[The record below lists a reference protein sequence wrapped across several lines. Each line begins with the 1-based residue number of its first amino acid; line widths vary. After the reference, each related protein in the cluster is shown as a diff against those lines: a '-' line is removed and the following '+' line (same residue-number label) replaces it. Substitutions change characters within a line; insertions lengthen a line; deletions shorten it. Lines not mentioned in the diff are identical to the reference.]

1 MVRLADMGPCA
12 ARIKHNEPR
21 DSHYRRAE
29 ASPPLRFDPS
39 VMSASASQTPLPPPR
54 VLVIGDVMT
63 DVIVQPEGPIV
74 PGSDRRARIGL
85 YPGGSACNQ
94 AAWLAHLGIPVALA
108 GKVGRRDA
116 EAQAAALREAGV
128 TPRLG
133 IDETRGTGMLIALI
147 SEGGQR
153 SFLTDRGANDA
164 LSIED
169 LPVSLLAGLDLVH
182 VSGYALFT
190 PGPRAAVM
198 SLMAVARSRGI
209 AVTVDPASVGFLDE
223 VGRDNFL
230 GWTRDATILFP
241 NEDEAAF
248 LAGSSDPLT
257 QIRFLTERYGLVAVK
272 RGAAGAEVASP
283 HLRLKAAPPAVDVVD
298 TTGAGDAFLAGFL
311 AARLTGQGIEQC
323 LAAGVAAGASA
334 TTVVGGRPPAR
345 AA

>member
-1 MVRLADMGPCA
+1 
-12 ARIKHNEPR
+12 
-21 DSHYRRAE
+21 
-29 ASPPLRFDPS
+29 
-39 VMSASASQTPLPPPR
+39 MSASPAQAKLPRPR

-63 DVIVQPEGPIV
+63 DVIVQPEGPVV

-108 GKVGRRDA
+108 GKVGQRDA
-116 EAQAAALREAGV
+116 AEQARALVEAGV

-133 IDETRGTGMLIALI
+133 VDPEHGTGMLIALI
-147 SEGGQR
+147 TEGGQR
-153 SFLTDRGANDA
+153 SFLTDRGANDS

-169 LPVSLLAGLDLVH
+169 LPVSLLAGLDLLH

-248 LAGSSDPLT
+248 LAGSTDPLA
-257 QIRFLTERYGLVAVK
+257 QIRFLTARYGLVAVK
-272 RGAAGAEVASP
+272 RGAAGAEVANA
-283 HLRLKAAPPAVDVVD
+283 HVRLKAEPPAVAVVD

-311 AARLTGQGIEQC
+311 AARLSGRDLEQC
-323 LAAGVAAGASA
+323 LAAGVATGAAA
-334 TTVVGGRPPAR
+334 TTVIGGRPQKPA
-345 AA
+345 ALA